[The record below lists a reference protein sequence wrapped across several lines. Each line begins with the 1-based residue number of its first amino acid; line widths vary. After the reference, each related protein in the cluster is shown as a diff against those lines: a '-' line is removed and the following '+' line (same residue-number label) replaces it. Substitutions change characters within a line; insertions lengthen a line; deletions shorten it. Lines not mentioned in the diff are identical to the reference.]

1 MLEKTATTRPYVIIH
16 THTAID
22 GNIFVMDLPEFE
34 AGSQYYQD
42 LALNPS
48 TQKLDIDAYVN
59 GKTSAEDNITHYKTP
74 DLDEN
79 AAQVPEGD
87 YLAEPDAAMYYISI
101 DPRGE
106 LAWPVNSFGYGGVE
120 AHVFSVLTQAASN
133 AYKDFLRR
141 MGISYMIAG
150 AWQVDY
156 ELMLEKLSSHG
167 IKRLMVGGGGVI
179 NWSLMQNKL
188 VDEVSVI
195 LAPIANGDPSAAHFF
210 TAREPYTTVEDMA
223 FDLTHLEHLGD
234 GVVWLRYTPKS

>member
-133 AYKDFLRR
+133 AYKLH
-141 MGISYMIAG
+141 SY
-150 AWQVDY
+150 
-156 ELMLEKLSSHG
+156 G

-195 LAPIANGDPSAAHFF
+195 LAPIANGDPSAARFF
-210 TAREPYTTVEDMA
+210 TAREPYTTVED
-223 FDLTHLEHLGD
+223 
-234 GVVWLRYTPKS
+234 